1 MAARPATTARLV
13 RPRSSL
19 LGRVIA
25 VLGLSFFAV
34 EVTILGVFTAGAWRW
49 LVERREEDLRE
60 HGDRLHGVARAALD
74 ARGRPDDTAEVDSAL
89 AAALARPGSPGRAT
103 PPVAAPE
110 PPGGVAIEAWVLTRA
125 GETLRVSGGGL
136 EPAPAD
142 ASPAARWPADL
153 AAEVTG
159 LLRDGAGVA
168 SVVSARLPRGAFLS
182 ERLVRVLPLPGSR
195 GAPDAVLVLESPL
208 RDAQRQLVAWGLAA
222 FGTGAVALLITA
234 MVTMSY
240 LRRALLAPLG
250 RMIRADNA
258 ARRGD
263 RLGAIVDEASIPD
276 DEVGAIMRSRNAL
289 FLNMVAS
296 REALDRQNAE
306 LARQREELRAWG
318 KELERLVEH
327 KTTALLGARDTL
339 HRTEKLAAV
348 GRLAANVAH
357 EINNPLASIA
367 GYAEAARE
375 QLAAGEQEEVAQAL
389 GTIETQAFR
398 CKEILKRL
406 LGLAR
411 ADAVEVQDVALG
423 ELVQETVGLVEVAAR
438 RRAVTVTFEGGAG
451 DGHTA
456 APQAAPPIRSDRG
469 ALQQVILNL
478 LDNAVDA
485 AAVAGETPQDPEK
498 ALTPR
503 PAWVRARVEEGDQA
517 EVRVVVTDSGRGVP
531 EAVRARIFDP
541 FYTTKPVGRG
551 TGLGLA
557 ISHSLVERLG
567 GRIAVDSGPG
577 GGAAFTV
584 HLPRGGPPQ
593 RGPSQ
598 RSGATSRLSLTASGV
613 EARPA
618 SESAAPTRPPR
629 AAPPASDVS
638 SLLDDQ
644 LVQATSGDADPDA

>member
-1 MAARPATTARLV
+1 MAARGGAGGGTTARLV

-89 AAALARPGSPGRAT
+89 AAALARPGDPGRAA

-110 PPGGVAIEAWVLTRA
+110 PPGGVAIEAWVLTRG
-125 GETLRVSGGGL
+125 GEALRVSGGLL
-136 EPAPAD
+136 EPVHAD
-142 ASPAARWPADL
+142 ASPATRWPADL
-153 AAEVTG
+153 ASEVTG
-159 LLRDGAGVA
+159 LLRDGASVA

-182 ERLVRVLPLPGSR
+182 ERLVRVLPLPGAR

-208 RDAQRQLVAWGLAA
+208 RDAQRQLVAWGFGA
-222 FGTGAVALLITA
+222 FGVGAVALLITA
-234 MVTMSY
+234 MVTTSY

-263 RLGAIVDEASIPD
+263 RLGAIVDEAAIPD

-375 QLAAGEQEEVAQAL
+375 QLAANEKDEVAQAL

-411 ADAVEVQDVALG
+411 ADAVEVQDVELG
-423 ELVQETVGLVEVAAR
+423 ELVKETVGLVEVAAR
-438 RRAVTVTFEGGAG
+438 RRAVAVSFE
-451 DGHTA
+451 DGE
-456 APQAAPPIRSDRG
+456 APTIRSDRG

-485 AAVAGETPQDPEK
+485 AAVAGETAQDPEK

-503 PAWVRARVEEGDQA
+503 PAWVRARVQGGGQG
-517 EVRVVVTDSGRGVP
+517 EVQVVVTDSGRGVP

-567 GRIAVDSGPG
+567 GRITVDSAPG

-584 HLPRGGPPQ
+584 HLPTAGPPQ
-593 RGPSQ
+593 RS
-598 RSGATSRLSLTASGV
+598 SATSRLSLAAGLAASSA
-613 EARPA
+613 EPRPA
-618 SESAAPTRPPR
+618 SASAAPTKPPR

>member
-1 MAARPATTARLV
+1 MAARGGAGGGTTARLV

-89 AAALARPGSPGRAT
+89 AAALALPGAHGRAA

-110 PPGGVAIEAWVLTRA
+110 PPGGVAIEAWVLTRG
-125 GETLRVSGGGL
+125 GEALRVSGGVL
-136 EPAPAD
+136 EPAHAE

-153 AAEVTG
+153 AAEVTS
-159 LLRDGAGVA
+159 LLRDGGVA

-182 ERLVRVLPLPGSR
+182 ERLVRVLPLPGGR

-208 RDAQRQLVAWGLAA
+208 RDAQRQLVAWGFGA
-222 FGTGAVALLITA
+222 FGVGAVALLITA

-263 RLGAIVDEASIPD
+263 RLGAIVDEAQIPD

-375 QLAAGEQEEVAQAL
+375 QLAADEKEEVAQAL

-411 ADAVEVQDVALG
+411 ADAVEVQDVDLG
-423 ELVQETVGLVEVAAR
+423 ELLTETVGLVEVAAR
-438 RRAVTVTFEGGAG
+438 RRAVAVSLEGGVSAGEGADGPLRPGRAAAG
-451 DGHTA
+451 DPEPPRQRRRRGGRRRRDRPGPGEGGHPA
-456 APQAAPPIRSDRG
+456 AGLGPGPGRG
-469 ALQQVILNL
+469 
-478 LDNAVDA
+478 
-485 AAVAGETPQDPEK
+485 G
-498 ALTPR
+498 R
-503 PAWVRARVEEGDQA
+503 PGRGPGRRHRQRAR
-517 EVRVVVTDSGRGVP
+517 R
-531 EAVRARIFDP
+531 
-541 FYTTKPVGRG
+541 
-551 TGLGLA
+551 
-557 ISHSLVERLG
+557 
-567 GRIAVDSGPG
+567 
-577 GGAAFTV
+577 
-584 HLPRGGPPQ
+584 PRGGPGPDLRPLLHDQARRPRDRPRPRDQPLARRAARRADHRRLRAGRRRGLHGAPPPRRAAAALERHLAPLARGRPGGVGRRAPPGRAAEAPAGGQ
-593 RGPSQ
+593 RRELAP
-598 RSGATSRLSLTASGV
+598 RRP
-613 EARPA
+613 ARPGGLRRR
-618 SESAAPTRPPR
+618 RPGR
-629 AAPPASDVS
+629 VS
-638 SLLDDQ
+638 
-644 LVQATSGDADPDA
+644 